1 MRKSAGQKNIVPKA
15 IQNIDQWKW
24 SRKQFIRS
32 MVAGGLVARLP
43 FSKLIGQVQKN
54 DNPILTSDQL
64 SIIRS
69 VQAALFPKDE
79 FGPGATDINAATYLL
94 WVLADPQKDP
104 DEVEYII
111 NGIGWVDETAFEEY
125 ETAFIDLS
133 PDDREQLIALIS
145 RTNWGESWLS
155 VILTFIF
162 EALLS
167 DPQYGSNP
175 NSIGWKWL
183 DHNTGQPRPSKEL
196 LYPKILTTIRK
207 S

>member
-1 MRKSAGQKNIVPKA
+1 MRVIPDQKKIVPKPFCD
-15 IQNIDQWKW
+15 IDKWQW

-32 MVAGGLVARLP
+32 MVIGGVATQLP
-43 FSKLIGQVQKN
+43 FSKLIGQFQKN
-54 DNPILTSDQL
+54 DKPILTTDQL
-64 SIIRS
+64 SILRS
-69 VQAALFPKDE
+69 VQGILFPKDE
-79 FGPGATDINAATYLL
+79 FGPGATDINADTYLL

-104 DEVEYII
+104 DEIEYII
-111 NGIGWVDETAFEEY
+111 NGIGWVDETAGEEY
-125 ETAFIDLS
+125 STAFVEL
-133 PDDREQLIALIS
+133 PKNDREQLIALIS

-175 NSIGWKWL
+175 DGIGWKWL
-183 DHNTGQPRPSKEL
+183 NHNPGLPRPTNEL
-196 LYPKILTTIRK
+196 LYPKILTTIRE